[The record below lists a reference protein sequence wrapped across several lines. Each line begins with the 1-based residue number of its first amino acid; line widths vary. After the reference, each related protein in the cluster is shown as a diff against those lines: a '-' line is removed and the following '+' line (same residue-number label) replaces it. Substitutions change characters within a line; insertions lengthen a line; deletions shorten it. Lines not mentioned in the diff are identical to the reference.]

1 MVVAELLGD
10 GKLQLVTVD
19 PSGNVAC
26 HDREGRLV
34 WEAEV
39 SGPVIS
45 GMRLSDVNGDGRVD
59 IVITTQEG

>member
-10 GKLQLVTVD
+10 SKLQLVTVD